1 MFDLSKKSQTTEYFN
16 SIIPKLKGIKIKSIF
31 FLSPPFWHNHE
42 NFRTY
47 FYDTDVYI
55 LFENDYCLVI
65 DYPFINEL
73 KVEFRKMTSQEKY
86 DYERTYI
93 KDIFNTVNHI
103 HSNTYSNKICRVESC
118 ELEYG
123 SIEKVTIRSVIGE
136 YTTCVNNDFDF
147 FEATE
152 ETFDEIE
159 FTMSNGKSFIIC
171 ADDAE
176 ADGYVLIWSKDTN
189 ETIIQK

>member
-1 MFDLSKKSQTTEYFN
+1 MFGLSKKSQTTEYFN

-93 KDIFNTVNHI
+93 KDIFNDAEKYRNDL
-103 HSNTYSNKICRVESC
+103 KIC
-118 ELEYG
+118 LDG
-123 SIEKVTIRSVIGE
+123 HN
-136 YTTCVNNDFDF
+136 TTQK
-147 FEATE
+147 
-152 ETFDEIE
+152 
-159 FTMSNGKSFIIC
+159 GKLRFS
-171 ADDAE
+171 E
-176 ADGYVLIWSKDTN
+176 RKYVAVKS
-189 ETIIQK
+189 